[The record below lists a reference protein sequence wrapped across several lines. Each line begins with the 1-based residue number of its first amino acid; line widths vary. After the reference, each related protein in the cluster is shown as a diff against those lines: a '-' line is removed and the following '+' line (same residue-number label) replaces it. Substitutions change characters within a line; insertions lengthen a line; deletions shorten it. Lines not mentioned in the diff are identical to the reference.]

1 MVPAANRLADVAA
14 QRAAHPF
21 FDAHFAESSGTNIY
35 VGFDGR
41 LDRMPDADAR
51 ALRAIYFGLATEVAA
66 HIGRLFD
73 YLHTSGQYEDTLI
86 VVTGDH
92 GGMLGDHLCWGKQT
106 VYDQCFHVPLII
118 RDPHRREAAGAVV
131 EDLTES
137 VDIAPTILDW
147 VGQEI
152 PPAFDGRSLLPFVEG
167 LVPAHWR
174 DHVFCELDFR
184 DPVEATRYQRRL
196 GLSSAEANF
205 AVLRERRYK
214 YVHFNGGLPPLLF
227 DLENDPGELTDV
239 ASCLLYTSPS
249 PRDS

>member
-1 MVPAANRLADVAA
+1 M
-14 QRAAHPF
+14 
-21 FDAHFAESSGTNIY
+21 
-35 VGFDGR
+35 
-41 LDRMPDADAR
+41 
-51 ALRAIYFGLATEVAA
+51 
-66 HIGRLFD
+66 
-73 YLHTSGQYEDTLI
+73 
-86 VVTGDH
+86 VTGDH
-92 GGMLGDHLCWGKQT
+92 GEMLGYHFCWGKQT

-118 RDPHRREAAGAVV
+118 RDPHRREAAGTVV

-174 DHVFCELDFR
+174 DHVFCELDFG

-196 GLSSAEANF
+196 GLSLAEANF

-239 ASCLLYTSPS
+239 ASDPALASELLRLARRMLDHRIAHAAHATSGMKLTEAGVRQAE
-249 PRDS
+249 PR